1 MCLQRGK
8 GSTVIGF
15 HCMSKTI
22 MDLYLK
28 EVVLFVS
35 VDEKLNINSSN
46 KVPEIQHLLLT
57 EFEVYYL

>member
-1 MCLQRGK
+1 M
-8 GSTVIGF
+8 VGF